1 MKELLKS
8 EKLLK
13 IAFIAG
19 IAVIALIFVSGIVGE
34 GASSSATEEAML
46 EQWTGD
52 SEKMLK
58 SRIIVDSLLRSKNIS
73 VTPEEI
79 EAQYAEIAEDGG
91 MTVEEVKN
99 HYSDPRSKE
108 WLIEDTKE
116 QKLYEEL
123 YKEVK
128 VSKGDKVSFA
138 DLFAAK

>member
-1 MKELLKS
+1 
-8 EKLLK
+8 
-13 IAFIAG
+13 
-19 IAVIALIFVSGIVGE
+19 
-34 GASSSATEEAML
+34 
-46 EQWTGD
+46 
-52 SEKMLK
+52 MLK

-79 EAQYAEIAEDGG
+79 EAQYAKIAEDGG